1 LSAFSVEHEIAEIDG
16 ENLKVSFWFVVGASR
31 LGFPGIY
38 EDVTASAGRIEAL
51 LRHRDHRAAAELM
64 PLPLDELFRRI
75 EVGTF
80 VYADPGLEAG
90 RDWGRFERFVVT
102 PRDAS
107 SFDGWTAFLVESE
120 DNARL
125 IWREPSTRRLHEARL
140 TRGELDQA
148 LLRFHQGLRQLI
160 ESARHHAPKS
170 GARAKGRL
178 RDVG

>member
-1 LSAFSVEHEIAEIDG
+1 MSAFSVEHEIAEIDG
-16 ENLKVSFWFVVGASR
+16 DNLKISFWFVVGPSR

-38 EDVTASAGRIEAL
+38 EDLTASAGRIEAL
-51 LRHRDHRAAAELM
+51 LRHSDQRAAAEM
-64 PLPLDELFRRI
+64 MSVPLDELFRRI

-90 RDWGRFERFVVT
+90 CDWDRFERFVVT

-120 DNARL
+120 DAGRL
-125 IWREPSTRRLHEARL
+125 IWREPSTRRLHEVRL
-140 TRGELDQA
+140 ARGELDRA
-148 LLRFHQGLRQLI
+148 LRRFHDELRQLI
-160 ESARHHAPKS
+160 GAARHFAPKS

-178 RDVG
+178 RNVG